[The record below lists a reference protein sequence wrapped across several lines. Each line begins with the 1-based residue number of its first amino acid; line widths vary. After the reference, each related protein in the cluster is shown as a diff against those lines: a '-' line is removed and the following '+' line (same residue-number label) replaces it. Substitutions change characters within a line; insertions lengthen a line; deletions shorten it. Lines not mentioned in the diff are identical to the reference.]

1 MKSHFVALAIV
12 FAGLPA
18 LAWGQAPCG
27 CSPRSGSVVRPAA
40 YGAWAEYQPAG
51 HYDGGGCNSCG
62 SCAPACCD
70 PCCRPLLCIIPN
82 TIRKIGRTLDCL
94 LPCGPRSGHG
104 CGITCIGAGSGCS
117 SISCSGG
124 CPSCSSPAMG
134 NPFQDDEPLPM
145 PKPPKPQVQETRR
158 QPSMKATR
166 QIAVTS
172 TADGRMTNTRAAT
185 KSVLTRT
192 AKPAEVDVS
201 RANHVAP
208 AAKKSSFVVKRTS
221 ATVPVSESTTQSA
234 RPSAAIPHNP
244 LR

>member
-1 MKSHFVALAIV
+1 MKSQFVALAFV
-12 FAGLPA
+12 LAGLPA

-27 CSPRSGSVVRPAA
+27 CSPRSGSVIRPAA
-40 YGAWAEYQPAG
+40 YGAWADYQPAG
-51 HYDGGGCNSCG
+51 HQDGCGCSSCT

-134 NPFQDDEPLPM
+134 NPFQDDEPMPM
-145 PKPPKPQVQETRR
+145 PPKPAAQETRR
-158 QPSMKATR
+158 QPSMKSTR
-166 QIAVTS
+166 QVAVTPTS
-172 TADGRMTNTRAAT
+172 DGRMTNTRAAT
-185 KSVLTRT
+185 KSVLTRKT
-192 AKPAEVDVS
+192 KPAEEVVS
-201 RANHVAP
+201 RANHAAP
-208 AAKKSSFVVKRTS
+208 VAKKSSFTVKRTS
-221 ATVPVSESTTQSA
+221 AEAPIDETSTTQSA
-234 RPSAAIPHNP
+234 RRSTGIPHNP